1 MISFNEATKAASR
14 GETLFQNCF
23 CWAWHLS
30 NSTVPVNTCL
40 HGSLAI
46 DCIKLHQFKVFSW
59 KLWGIT
65 VMEMHRWIPHLCL
78 NFSLVTRLWWW
89 DFFCG
94 HLWNRQS
101 SEYITHTHLLELT
114 LTQKYLHSSVRST
127 LQVLED
133 DKKACSGLGMS
144 FCLKQRYFSILFTN
158 VRESDMSGSWD
169 WQMDWCWSTFLT
181 LLLVT
186 ERLKWLMQGYKS
198 VSCSNRGNMVG
209 HWGQA
214 RTKVTVLRQQKELAY
229 MGKKWDNHHHCY

>member
-59 KLWGIT
+59 KLWGLT

-89 DFFCG
+89 DF
-94 HLWNRQS
+94 LWS
-101 SEYITHTHLLELT
+101 SLEQTELWVYHPRPPAWAHSDSEIFIS
-114 LTQKYLHSSVRST
+114 LCYKYSPSFGRWQKSSLWVRD
-127 LQVLED
+127 E
-133 DKKACSGLGMS
+133 
-144 FCLKQRYFSILFTN
+144 
-158 VRESDMSGSWD
+158 
-169 WQMDWCWSTFLT
+169 FLP
-181 LLLVT
+181 
-186 ERLKWLMQGYKS
+186 
-198 VSCSNRGNMVG
+198 
-209 HWGQA
+209 QA
-214 RTKVTVLRQQKELAY
+214 EIF
-229 MGKKWDNHHHCY
+229 